1 MKIYFFLQFKQKKDF
16 SLLYIV
22 CKEGNIENVEC
33 LLEIRVDVNLSD
45 ENGFIFFYIVCKCGY
60 IYIL

>member
-1 MKIYFFLQFKQKKDF
+1 M
-16 SLLYIV
+16 YIV

-60 IYIL
+60 IYILWILFDIINNVIG